1 MTASGQS
8 APKSDYSRRRRR
20 PWLWLIAAVTLSA
33 AVLGV
38 AWVMDQQK
46 GPVSDVPSGAGQVT
60 PLVPSGLTP
69 EERAAASSQIAAR
82 DPIKLQAGGW
92 VQVAGPDGRLKQ
104 QYAASRTDP
113 LPDKRMSMVDPR
125 AVLYGSQ
132 GRVVTMRS
140 DTMVARVPK
149 GELESGRLE
158 GNVIIRVYK
167 PRGDRPVDLAVDSA
181 EMIIEAPEAE
191 FDSRSAEIRVD
202 RSVRVTSAA
211 LSGSWE
217 GLSLTLSQDGKSIE
231 RLVTDRP
238 LSPIRIERS
247 AEILRT
253 RGEGMKPGQSSA
265 TPHRGGPSMAPSVDH
280 AGTES
285 YFSAWAPEPPPR
297 TYVLTFH
304 DNVHVVSS
312 EPDTTVTMDG
322 SMMQAIFVLEGS
334 MDGGIARTDA
344 PSSDARARNMPLN
357 TPPSMR
363 VLAAA
368 PDPRHPSGWGQPVPD
383 ESITITY
390 TGRMVMEPIQA
401 DVPPLAHPKGVRIV
415 MHGAPARVEDSKSQS
430 VITAERVSFESEVEE
445 VHLTG
450 SPESFARVENPD
462 FAIAAPVLQLNR
474 STGKGSV
481 QGAGALRMGRLDTQ
495 QQPLT
500 VEWSNEARFTLVPG
514 TPKKADGT
522 FRTASFVGGVRVRGA
537 DFAMDSGTLAVE
549 SEPVG
554 DKDVLRKL
562 VADQGV
568 VASNL
573 TESGGRLEAGRVEV
587 LLQPDEEANARP
599 KSLTATGGVMVT
611 DPQQT
616 MWATSVRA
624 IFVAAAKK
632 SPPTTAGRTKTTAK
646 DDRLSMGGSK
656 MQLGSVVAEGPVDLL
671 LKDGTRVWATR
682 LEGDAMARTAQLL
695 GPDVL
700 VVRGNAV
707 IDQLGEVR
715 VQEAPGMLSAA
726 GVGRVSY
733 YTTRVIPEGRER
745 LSRPNLPQVPQM
757 QATWREGMAYAEGAV
772 PGKLGAPD
780 RGLLLLQGA
789 VKVRAARSVLEEESL
804 DADEV
809 QLETL
814 PQVAD
819 AKTVK
824 SGGAR
829 PGPGTGASNQDMGQV
844 ARMVARGNVD
854 IRAKSWPTAQK
865 QGEPKFFRLQ
875 SQNAVYDVPAG
886 LCSVEGAGSILVND
900 PIVAQEGSANK
911 AKSDLPFSPQ
921 GVTKFTWQRSLG
933 MRRIDQALTSIALD
947 GNVEMQHVGADPA
960 GSGTLLADH
969 LEATVRSPEPE
980 GAEGKSTARGSSSAD
995 APVLGAGATLE
1006 QVLAR
1011 GKVIVRTAEY
1021 DIETGEFSLNEHTQV
1036 ATMTATP
1043 GRVVTI
1049 QKRGVGGPQRAQ
1061 SAVWDM
1067 KAGTITIERLRGAI
1081 SR

>member
-8 APKSDYSRRRRR
+8 APKSDYARRRRR
-20 PWLWLIAAVTLSA
+20 PWLWLTAAVTSSA
-33 AVLGV
+33 VVLGV
-38 AWVMDQQK
+38 AWVLDHEK
-46 GPVSDVPSGAGQVT
+46 GPVANTPTGTGPVT

-69 EERAAASSQIAAR
+69 EERTAASSQIAAR

-167 PRGDRPVDLAVDSA
+167 PQGDRPVDLAVDSA

-247 AEILRT
+247 AEVLRK
-253 RGEGMKPGQSSA
+253 RGEGMKPGTSGA
-265 TPHRGGPSMAPSVDH
+265 APVGDT
-280 AGTES
+280 GDES
-285 YFSAWAPEPPPR
+285 FLCVWAPEPPPR
-297 TYVLTFH
+297 TYLLTFH
-304 DNVHVVSS
+304 DNVHVVSA
-312 EPDTTVTMDG
+312 EPETTVTMDG
-322 SMMQAIFVLEGS
+322 NMMQAIFVLEGS
-334 MDGGIARTDA
+334 MDGGIARVDPHGAET
-344 PSSDARARNMPLN
+344 RALNMPLE
-357 TPPSMR
+357 TPPAMR

-368 PDPRHPSGWGQPVPD
+368 ADPQRPTREAQPAAD

-390 TGRMVMEPIQA
+390 TGRMVMEPLGT

-450 SPESFARVENPD
+450 SPEKPARVENPD
-462 FAIAAPVLQLNR
+462 FVIAAPLLQLNR
-474 STGKGSV
+474 SSGKGSV
-481 QGAGALRMGRLDTQ
+481 QGAGSLRMGRLDTQ

-500 VEWSNEARFTLVPG
+500 VAWADEARFTLVPG

-522 FRTASFVGGVRVRGA
+522 FRTATFVGDVRVRGA
-537 DFAMDSGTLAVE
+537 DFAMDSGTLMVE

-554 DKDVLRKL
+554 EKDVLRKL

-587 LLQPDEEANARP
+587 LLQPDDEANARP
-599 KSLTATGGVMVT
+599 RSLTATGGVVVT

-616 MWATSVRA
+616 LWAPSVRA
-624 IFVAAAKK
+624 IFVAATKK
-632 SPPTTAGRTKTTAK
+632 KAAK
-646 DDRLSMGGSK
+646 DDRLSMGGDK
-656 MQLGSVVAEGPVDLL
+656 MQLGSVVAEGPVALL
-671 LKDGTRVWATR
+671 LKDGTRVWASR
-682 LEGDAMARTAQLL
+682 LEGDAVARTAQLL
-695 GPDVL
+695 GPNVV
-700 VVRGNAV
+700 VVRGNSV
-707 IDQLGEVR
+707 IDQLSEVR
-715 VQEAPGMLSAA
+715 VQDAPGKLSAA

-733 YTTRVIPEGRER
+733 YTERVIPETRER
-745 LSRPNLPQVPQM
+745 MSLPSLPQVPQM
-757 QATWREGMAYAEGAV
+757 QATWREGMAYVEGAV

-789 VKVRAARSVLEEESL
+789 VKVRAARSAVEEESL

-819 AKTVK
+819 AKPSKGGRTAPE
-824 SGGAR
+824 SG
-829 PGPGTGASNQDMGQV
+829 TSASNQDMGQV

-875 SQNAVYDVPAG
+875 SQSAVYDVPAG
-886 LCSVEGAGSILVND
+886 LCSVEGAGSILVSD
-900 PIVAQEGSANK
+900 PIVAQAVASSKEK
-911 AKSDLPFSPQ
+911 TDLPFSPQ

-933 MRRIDQALTSIALD
+933 MRRIDQALTTIALD
-947 GNVEMQHVGADPA
+947 GNVEMQHVGAETA
-960 GSGTLLADH
+960 GNGTLLADH
-969 LEATVRSPEPE
+969 LEATVRSPETEVAERKPTPG
-980 GAEGKSTARGSSSAD
+980 GAAATA

-1006 QVLAR
+1006 HVLAR
-1011 GKVIVRTAEY
+1011 GRVIVRTVEY
-1021 DIETGEFSLNEHTQV
+1021 DIETGEFSLDERTQV

-1067 KAGTITIERLRGAI
+1067 KAGTIIIERLRGAI